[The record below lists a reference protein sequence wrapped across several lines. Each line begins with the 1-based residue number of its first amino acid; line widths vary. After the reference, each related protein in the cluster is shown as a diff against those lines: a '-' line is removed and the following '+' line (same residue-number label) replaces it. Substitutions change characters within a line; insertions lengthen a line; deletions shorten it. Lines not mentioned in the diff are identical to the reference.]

1 MTKRLIVAGFLVG
14 AVLFALSGCAS
25 HRSVKEARQAKETP
39 QPQDAQQAEQIQQ
52 PKEAKETEP
61 AKARSG
67 PLLGGSKFILR
78 VNCGLFEPYTD
89 KLGNLWL
96 ADQEIAAGKEW
107 GAVGGQTVDRGD
119 LAMAGTNSPRV
130 YETERYSMDGY
141 KFSVPNGKYTVR
153 LHFAE
158 TYSGIVNQGERV
170 FSVSVNGKGALTDF
184 DPFKE
189 AGGFQKPV
197 VKTIEGVTVTN
208 GELVIG
214 FTLNIQNP
222 EINGIEIVSE

>member
-1 MTKRLIVAGFLVG
+1 MTKRSIVAAFLVG
-14 AVLFALSGCAS
+14 PVLFALSGCAWLGS
-25 HRSVKEARQAKETP
+25 AKETKQAKQTS
-39 QPQDAQQAEQIQQ
+39 QPQEAQQAEQIQQ
-52 PKEAKETEP
+52 PKEAKETGP
-61 AKARSG
+61 AKG
-67 PLLGGSKFILR
+67 PKVILR

-89 KLGNLWL
+89 KSGNLWL
-96 ADQEIAAGKEW
+96 ANQEMAAGKEW

-130 YETERYSMDGY
+130 YGTERYSMDGY

-158 TYSGIVNQGERV
+158 TYSGIVKQGERI
-170 FSVSVNGKGALTDF
+170 FSVTVNAKTALTDF

-189 AGGFQKPV
+189 TGGFQKPV

-208 GELVIG
+208 GEMVIG
-214 FTLNIQNP
+214 FTANIQNP
-222 EINGIEIVSE
+222 EINGIEILSE

>member
-1 MTKRLIVAGFLVG
+1 MIVAGFLVG
-14 AVLFALSGCAS
+14 AVLFALSGCACQGS
-25 HRSVKEARQAKETP
+25 AKEAKQAKETP
-39 QPQDAQQAEQIQQ
+39 QPQEVGRVQEAKEAQQAEQIQQ
-52 PKEAKETEP
+52 PKEAKEAEP
-61 AKARSG
+61 AK
-67 PLLGGSKFILR
+67 GSKFILR

-89 KLGNLWL
+89 KSGNVWL

-158 TYSGIVNQGERV
+158 TYSGIVSQGERV

-197 VKTIEGVTVTN
+197 VKAIEGVTVTN

-222 EINGIEIVSE
+222 EVNGIEIVSE

>member
-14 AVLFALSGCAS
+14 AVLFALLGCAYQGS
-25 HRSVKEARQAKETP
+25 AKKAKQAKEIS
-39 QPQDAQQAEQIQQ
+39 QPQEAQQAERIQQ
-52 PKEAKETEP
+52 PKDAKETEP
-61 AKARSG
+61 AKA
-67 PLLGGSKFILR
+67 SKLILR
-78 VNCGLFEPYTD
+78 VNCGIFEPYTD
-89 KLGNLWL
+89 KSGNLWL

-170 FSVSVNGKGALTDF
+170 FSVSVNGKSALTDF

-197 VKTIEGVTVTN
+197 VKTIEGVTVAN

-214 FTLNIQNP
+214 FTPNIQNP
-222 EINGIEIVSE
+222 EINGIEILSE

>member
-14 AVLFALSGCAS
+14 AVLFALSGCACQGS
-25 HRSVKEARQAKETP
+25 AKKAKQAKETP
-39 QPQDAQQAEQIQQ
+39 QPKEAQQSKQT
-52 PKEAKETEP
+52 KEAKQTEP
-61 AKARSG
+61 AK
-67 PLLGGSKFILR
+67 GSKFVLR
-78 VNCGLFEPYTD
+78 VCCGLFEPYTD
-89 KLGNLWL
+89 KSGNLWL
-96 ADQEIAAGKEW
+96 ADQEMAAGKEW

-170 FSVSVNGKGALTDF
+170 FSVSVNAKAALTDF

-197 VKTIEGVTVTN
+197 VKTIEGVTVAN

-214 FTLNIQNP
+214 FTPNIQNP
-222 EINGIEIVSE
+222 EINGIEILSE

>member
-14 AVLFALSGCAS
+14 AVLFALSGCAYLGS
-25 HRSVKEARQAKETP
+25 AKEAKQAKETP
-39 QPQDAQQAEQIQQ
+39 QPQKAQQAEQIQQ

-61 AKARSG
+61 AK
-67 PLLGGSKFILR
+67 GSKSILR
-78 VNCGLFEPYTD
+78 VNCGLLEPYTD
-89 KLGNLWL
+89 KSGNVWL

-170 FSVSVNGKGALTDF
+170 FSVSVNGKGTLTDF
-184 DPFKE
+184 DPFKD

-214 FTLNIQNP
+214 FTTNIQNP

>member
-1 MTKRLIVAGFLVG
+1 MTKRLVVAGFLVG

-25 HRSVKEARQAKETP
+25 QRSVKEARQAKETP
-39 QPQDAQQAEQIQQ
+39 QPQEAQQAEQIQQ

-61 AKARSG
+61 AK
-67 PLLGGSKFILR
+67 GSKFILR

-89 KLGNLWL
+89 KSGNLWL
-96 ADQEIAAGKEW
+96 ADQEMAAGKEW

-119 LAMAGTNSPRV
+119 LAMVVTNSPRV

-141 KFSVPNGKYTVR
+141 KFSVPNGKYTLR

-170 FSVSVNGKGALTDF
+170 FSVSVNGRGALTDF

-189 AGGFQKPV
+189 ASGFQKPV
-197 VKTIEGVTVTN
+197 VRTIEGVTVTN
-208 GELVIG
+208 GELAIG
-214 FTLNIQNP
+214 FTPNIQNP
-222 EINGIEIVSE
+222 EINGIEILSE